1 MNTLRNCSRPLSLW
15 IDQAVELRHIRFGT
29 ILGADQRPFKTRA
42 GDTVGLVGLLD
53 EAERRALQVVQ
64 ETQSKKPADQQLSLA
79 RQREIA
85 RVVGI
90 GAIKYADLSQNR
102 TSDYVFD
109 YDNML
114 SLQGN
119 TATYLQYSY
128 ARVHGIFAKGQV
140 DPDEWRR
147 SPPAILLSTERE
159 RDLAVRLLQF
169 AETIDDVLVD
179 YRPNLL
185 TAYLYE
191 LAKCF
196 SSFFETCPVLTA
208 ETSALRQSRL
218 ALCDLTAQNVEDGT

>member
-1 MNTLRNCSRPLSLW
+1 MSPS
-15 IDQAVELRHIRFGT
+15 
-29 ILGADQRPFKTRA
+29 
-42 GDTVGLVGLLD
+42 
-53 EAERRALQVVQ
+53 
-64 ETQSKKPADQQLSLA
+64 

-109 YDNML
+109 YDKML

-140 DPDEWRR
+140 DPEAWLT
-147 SPPAILLSTERE
+147 SPLAFFLSTDIERE
-159 RDLAVRLLQF
+159 LAVRLLQF
-169 AETIDDVLVD
+169 GEAIDDVLVD

-196 SSFFETCPVLTA
+196 SSFFESCPVLTA
-208 ETSALRQSRL
+208 ETPALRQSRL
-218 ALCDLTAQNVEDGT
+218 ALCDLTARTLRTGLQLLGIDVVEQM